1 MMGASLLA
9 GCCTAGAAAAF
20 LSEYGIEGMHVVS
33 TPASEVRATVSPDGR
48 WIVWGSRGREGG
60 AGGGDLWRAGL
71 VDGRWQDPRP
81 LPLNSPGED
90 RGPAFA
96 ADGRWMYF
104 ASDRQGGAGGLD
116 LYRARVAADGS
127 MGQPERLPGPLNT
140 HGNESSPVPTQ
151 DGRHLLFAS
160 DAHGGSG
167 GFDLFVSEWQGGA
180 WGTPRALEGINTTAD
195 ELEAAWLGSGTGIVF
210 TRSSADGEA
219 MRLQLARC
227 EAGDFVEAGVLELSF
242 NTPEGR
248 TRGPGIDWSKPAEL
262 LVSGVARAPRA
273 GGSDIYRMKAP
284 AVDGSE
290 DCMR

>member
-1 MMGASLLA
+1 MGASLLA

-60 AGGGDLWRAGL
+60 AGGGDLWRADL